1 MFQNGSPVELP
12 TGSNSL
18 HEYEITIITGVWRNS
33 GTTAKV
39 AIEIYGSEESTGKV
53 PLNNME
59 DAPTDTLFSRGNK
72 DVFVL
77 KVEKPL
83 GYIKGVRF
91 GHDNSGN
98 SPSWFLEEIIVLD
111 KQTLCSWTF
120 TNTQWLAL
128 ERGDGRIERMLETE
142 QNRIDF
148 NSEVL
153 KRWWKG
159 LTEKHIWVSVIAK
172 PRRNRFTRVQRA
184 SCCLSLLLTAMLAN
198 AMFYELDGK
207 SENVIQ
213 VGPLKFTWRQVV
225 IGIESALI
233 VAPINILIA
242 FLFQK
247 GTENTASQTRVCW
260 KANCLIYFAW
270 FLFVCSCSVSAT
282 FTIFYSLLWGKEI
295 SEQWLS
301 SMFISFTQDVAITE
315 PVKVFFTAIVLSA
328 MIIRKKRK
336 KDGNEYVK
344 EAKTRTS
351 TKGHLWKMKL
361 KEVEEMRRRQ
371 AKKQNI
377 SRFFVEL
384 FIYLIFV
391 FLLMVVCYG
400 SRNEHRYMMTKS
412 VTEGLPKFEEVRE
425 ISLILLLNS
434 FLFSSM
440 IACWENC
447 VFVYSMNSGF
457 FNYYPL
463 VWLAGGLLPSH
474 YF

>member
-1 MFQNGSPVELP
+1 
-12 TGSNSL
+12 
-18 HEYEITIITGVWRNS
+18 
-33 GTTAKV
+33 
-39 AIEIYGSEESTGKV
+39 
-53 PLNNME
+53 ME
-59 DAPTDTLFSRGNK
+59 DAPTGTLFSRGNR

-77 KVEKPL
+77 KAEKSL
-83 GYIKGVRF
+83 GSIEGVRF

-120 TNTQWLAL
+120 TNTQWLSL

-142 QNRIDF
+142 QNKMDF
-148 NSEVL
+148 KSEVL

-172 PRRNRFTRVQRA
+172 QRRNRFTRVQRA

-233 VAPINILIA
+233 VAPINIFIA

-247 GTENTASQTRVCW
+247 AARNAESQTRVCW
-260 KANCLIYFAW
+260 KAKCLIYFAW

-282 FTIFYSLLWGKEI
+282 FTIFYSLVWEKKI

-315 PVKVFFTAIVLSA
+315 PVKVFFTAMVLSA

-336 KDGNEYVK
+336 KDDNEDVK
-344 EAKTRTS
+344 EDETRIS

-371 AKKQNI
+371 AKKQTI

-400 SRNEHRYMMTKS
+400 SRNEYQYMMTKS
-412 VTEGLPKFEEVRE
+412 VTEGLPKFEAVRE
-425 ISLILLLNS
+425 ISLTLLLNS

-457 FNYYPL
+457 FHYYPL

-474 YF
+474 HF

>member
-1 MFQNGSPVELP
+1 
-12 TGSNSL
+12 
-18 HEYEITIITGVWRNS
+18 
-33 GTTAKV
+33 
-39 AIEIYGSEESTGKV
+39 
-53 PLNNME
+53 ME
-59 DAPTDTLFSRGNK
+59 DAPTGRLFSRGNR

-77 KVEKPL
+77 KAEKSL
-83 GYIKGVRF
+83 GSIEGVRF

-111 KQTLCSWTF
+111 KQTLSSWTF
-120 TNTQWLAL
+120 TNTQWLSL

-142 QNRIDF
+142 QNKMDF
-148 NSEVL
+148 KSEVL

-172 PRRNRFTRVQRA
+172 QRRNRFTRVQRA
-184 SCCLSLLLTAMLAN
+184 SCCLSVLLTAMLAN

-213 VGPLKFTWRQVV
+213 VGPLKFTRRQVV

-233 VAPINILIA
+233 VAPINIFIA

-247 GTENTASQTRVCW
+247 AARNAESQTRVCW
-260 KANCLIYFAW
+260 KAKCLISFAW
-270 FLFVCSCSVSAT
+270 FLFVCSCSVSTT

-301 SMFISFTQDVAITE
+301 SMFISFTQDMAITQ
-315 PVKVFFTAIVLSA
+315 PVKLFFTAIVLSA
-328 MIIRKKRK
+328 IIIREKRK
-336 KDGNEYVK
+336 KDGKEYVK
-344 EAKTRTS
+344 EGKTRIS

-412 VTEGLPKFEEVRE
+412 ISEGLPRFETVSK
-425 ISLILLLNS
+425 ISFKILLKS
-434 FLFSSM
+434 FLFFMMFSM
-440 IACWENC
+440 IVYTENGDHRPPDP
-447 VFVYSMNSGF
+447 FS
-457 FNYYPL
+457 
-463 VWLAGGLLPSH
+463 WA
-474 YF
+474 

>member
-1 MFQNGSPVELP
+1 M
-12 TGSNSL
+12 

-53 PLNNME
+53 LLNNME
-59 DAPTDTLFSRGNK
+59 DAPTGTLFSRGNR

-77 KVEKPL
+77 KAEKSL
-83 GYIKGVRF
+83 GSIEGVRF

-142 QNRIDF
+142 QNKMDF
-148 NSEVL
+148 KSEVL

-207 SENVIQ
+207 SEDVIQ
-213 VGPLKFTWRQVV
+213 IGPLKFTWRQVV

-247 GTENTASQTRVCW
+247 GTENTSSQTRVCW

-425 ISLILLLNS
+425 ISRILLLNS

-457 FNYYPL
+457 FHYYPL

-474 YF
+474 HF

>member
-18 HEYEITIITGVWRNS
+18 HEYEITIITGDWRNS

-59 DAPTDTLFSRGNK
+59 DAPTGTRFSRGNT
-72 DVFVL
+72 DVFFL

-83 GYIKGVRF
+83 GHIEGVRF

-159 LTEKHIWVSVIAK
+159 LTEKHIWISVIAK

-213 VGPLKFTWRQVV
+213 IGPLKFTWRQVV

-247 GTENTASQTRVCW
+247 GTENTESLTRVSW
-260 KANCLIYFAW
+260 FFFAW

-412 VTEGLPKFEEVRE
+412 ISEGLPRFETVSE
-425 ISLILLLNS
+425 IYLTIVLKS
-434 FLFSSM
+434 FLFFMMFSM
-440 IACWENC
+440 IVYTENGDHRPPDP
-447 VFVYSMNSGF
+447 FS
-457 FNYYPL
+457 
-463 VWLAGGLLPSH
+463 WA
-474 YF
+474 

>member
-1 MFQNGSPVELP
+1 M
-12 TGSNSL
+12 

-39 AIEIYGSEESTGKV
+39 AIEIFGSEESTGKV

-59 DAPTDTLFSRGNK
+59 DAPTGTLFSRGNT
-72 DVFVL
+72 DVFIL
-77 KVEKPL
+77 KAEKPL
-83 GYIKGVRF
+83 GSIEGVRF

-213 VGPLKFTWRQVV
+213 IGPLKFTWRQVV

-242 FLFQK
+242 FLFKK
-247 GTENTASQTRVCW
+247 GTENTESQIRVCW
-260 KANCLIYFAW
+260 KAKFLIYFAW

-282 FTIFYSLLWGKEI
+282 FTIFYSLVWGKEI

-301 SMFISFTQDVAITE
+301 SMFISFTQDMAITQ
-315 PVKVFFTAIVLSA
+315 PVKLFFAAIVLSA

-336 KDGNEYVK
+336 EDGNEHVK
-344 EAKTRTS
+344 EAKTRS
-351 TKGHLWKMKL
+351 LTKGHLWKMKL

-391 FLLMVVCYG
+391 FLLIVVCYG
-400 SRNEHRYMMTKS
+400 CRNKHRYMMTKS
-412 VTEGLPKFEEVRE
+412 VTEGLPRFETVSE
-425 ISLILLLNS
+425 ISLTILLKS
-434 FLFSSM
+434 FLFSCM

-447 VFVYSMNSGF
+447 IFGYTMPSVFVH
-457 FNYYPL
+457 YYLL
-463 VWLAGGLLPSH
+463 VFPGGLLPDH
-474 YF
+474 HF

>member
-1 MFQNGSPVELP
+1 M
-12 TGSNSL
+12 
-18 HEYEITIITGVWRNS
+18 HEYEITITTGVWRNS

-39 AIEIYGSEESTGKV
+39 AIEIYGSEESTGKI
-53 PLNNME
+53 PLNDME
-59 DAPTDTLFSRGNK
+59 DAPTGTLFSRGNT

-83 GYIKGVRF
+83 GSIEGMRF

-142 QNRIDF
+142 QNKIDF
-148 NSEVL
+148 NSEVF

-198 AMFYELDGK
+198 AMFYKLDGK
-207 SENVIQ
+207 SENLIQ
-213 VGPLKFTWRQVV
+213 IGPLKFTWRQVV

-233 VAPINILIA
+233 VAPINIFMA

-247 GTENTASQTRVCW
+247 AARNAESQTRVCL
-260 KANCLIYFAW
+260 KETFLIYFAW
-270 FLFVCSCSVSAT
+270 FLFVCSCSVSAA
-282 FTIFYSLLWGKEI
+282 FTIFYSLVWGKEI

-301 SMFISFTQDVAITE
+301 SMFISFTENVAITE

-344 EAKTRTS
+344 QVKTRTS
-351 TKGHLWKMKL
+351 SSKKGHLWKMKL

-377 SRFFVEL
+377 SRFFVEF

-412 VTEGLPKFEEVRE
+412 ITEGLPRFETVSE
-425 ISLILLLNS
+425 ISLKILLKY

-440 IACWENC
+440 IACLEKASFRLAAENRDHL
-447 VFVYSMNSGF
+447 SPD
-457 FNYYPL
+457 PL
-463 VWLAGGLLPSH
+463 VGPVGLLPG
-474 YF
+474 YYI